1 MNKKENM
8 KKNIMNYLDD
18 FEKYGLIQEEASESG
33 EYKKANATLKKL
45 EEILWIAKVDS
56 NSEEFYLKILSTSKR
71 KCTLINACAHM
82 MKLNIQT
89 DLARK
94 ELEKIANNPEK
105 SIDRLS
111 ARLFLQ
117 EWDNGNI
124 RPLD

>member
-1 MNKKENM
+1 
-8 KKNIMNYLDD
+8 
-18 FEKYGLIQEEASESG
+18 
-33 EYKKANATLKKL
+33 
-45 EEILWIAKVDS
+45 
-56 NSEEFYLKILSTSKR
+56 
-71 KCTLINACAHM
+71 M

-124 RPLD
+124 RPL